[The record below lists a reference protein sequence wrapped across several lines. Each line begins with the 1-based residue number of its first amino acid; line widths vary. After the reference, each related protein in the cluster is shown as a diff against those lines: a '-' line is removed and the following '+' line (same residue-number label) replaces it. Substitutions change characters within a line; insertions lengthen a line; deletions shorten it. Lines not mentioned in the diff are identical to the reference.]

1 MKKNYVMMGIN
12 VIEEEKEEEE
22 NYMLKQKLKD
32 LINLRRGRKG
42 KMNENVEG
50 YMERIDKEEKE
61 IVRKM
66 I

>member
-1 MKKNYVMMGIN
+1 MMGIN